1 MTKTSKISNYIFG
14 SYNVEVDASDK
25 SAAAYGQRPW
35 QEEFVSPFYA
45 HIKDCL
51 APEILLDV
59 GANYGVASLFMK
71 HAMPDTP
78 LIAVEANTEL
88 IPFIERNLRSNNK
101 DGFSI
106 INAIAGE
113 TPSNNASFSI
123 NKRGT
128 QDSRVSGTGAHWRK
142 IDVPV
147 TTIDSLLLDYR
158 EDIPFFAKIDTQ
170 GYEKLPAVF
179 TGLSTLRQM
188 DLFLNPEEPLTPK
201 RMNRNDE
208 HGHAILL
215 AVMARQAA
223 REKGSLDGK
232 SVIEIGCTREA
243 VFSQGSTQKLAFFAS
258 IFGMEFTTVDM
269 NPESIEVVKSTLR
282 AYSIRSKAVVSKGE
296 EFLAAHDESIDYL
309 YLDAFDL
316 AHGNH
321 SQKRI
326 QDYEKFLKTEIT
338 EEGCREMH
346 LECAKALLGTLSN
359 GEPRMPVGGVV
370 VFDDTKLV
378 KGEYPGK
385 GDLAVPYL
393 LENGFELI
401 TRGRATVA
409 LERIS

>member
-1 MTKTSKISNYIFG
+1 
-14 SYNVEVDASDK
+14 
-25 SAAAYGQRPW
+25 
-35 QEEFVSPFYA
+35 
-45 HIKDCL
+45 
-51 APEILLDV
+51 
-59 GANYGVASLFMK
+59 
-71 HAMPDTP
+71 
-78 LIAVEANTEL
+78 
-88 IPFIERNLRSNNK
+88 
-101 DGFSI
+101 
-106 INAIAGE
+106 
-113 TPSNNASFSI
+113 
-123 NKRGT
+123 
-128 QDSRVSGTGAHWRK
+128 
-142 IDVPV
+142 
-147 TTIDSLLLDYR
+147 
-158 EDIPFFAKIDTQ
+158 
-170 GYEKLPAVF
+170 
-179 TGLSTLRQM
+179 
-188 DLFLNPEEPLTPK
+188 
-201 RMNRNDE
+201 MNRNDE

-385 GDLAVPYL
+385 GELAVPYL